1 MSQYIRYERM
11 KRKALAA
18 FLLVPLSAL
27 ADTASIQNDQL
38 FIEVWNGNSD
48 DTGAS
53 YIKALKISLPNI
65 LDYPGC
71 YNGVVADLTQDATYA
86 SAAASDLG
94 PNALWTVKSAPSSG
108 LDTLINDAG
117 SDPQNAKN
125 HSGFVST
132 VQDAENLLDPSY
144 YPSYTDPVTALSGH
158 LGSAG
163 VPLGGS
169 KAFAAAD
176 LGYFYEEGWN
186 EYMSDTLGVNTS
198 KKVADGGTLGM
209 YFFTVSGDDFATGVI
224 GKNGQALGEWSFDGK
239 QLSFKSATAAPATC
253 PSPEPD
259 PGTDTGNGNGNGTG
273 TDTGNG
279 SGTGTD
285 TGTDTGTGS
294 GTGTDT
300 GSTPTDTSGGTSNQG
315 TSVNLKMVSPKPG
328 DTLQAGVRLSIG
340 WTSGNVDSKQ
350 RLKLYYSK
358 DGGSHWKLIKKGL
371 RVNGY
376 YLWKPRKKHL
386 SEQGLLAICLPNTK
400 TSLAECDVTDGVFSI
415 KKDGAITQA
424 TAAAP

>member
-1 MSQYIRYERM
+1 M

-18 FLLVPLSAL
+18 LLLVPFHAL

-53 YIKALKISLPNI
+53 YIKALKISLPNL

-71 YNGVVADLTQDATYA
+71 YNGVVADLTQDATYT
-86 SAAASDLG
+86 SAAASNLG
-94 PNALWTVKSAPSSG
+94 PDALWTVKSAPSSG
-108 LDTLINDAG
+108 LDTLINDAA

-132 VQDAENLLDPSY
+132 VQDAENLADPSY

-169 KAFAAAD
+169 KAFVAAD

-186 EYMSDTLGVNTS
+186 EYMGDTVGVNTS
-198 KKVADGGTLGM
+198 KKVADEGTLGM
-209 YFFTVSGDDFATGVI
+209 YFFTVSGEDFATGVM
-224 GKNGQALGEWSFDGK
+224 GKNGQPLGEWSFDGK
-239 QLSFKSATAAPATC
+239 QLRFTSATAAPATC

-259 PGTDTGNGNGNGTG
+259 PGTG

-279 SGTGTD
+279 GGTGTD
-285 TGTDTGTGS
+285 TGTDTGNGGGTD
-294 GTGTDT
+294 TGTDT
-300 GSTPTDTSGGTSNQG
+300 GTGTNPDSTPTDTSGGTSNQG

-328 DTLQAGVRLSIG
+328 DTLQAGIRQSIG

-386 SEQGLLAICLPNTK
+386 SEQGLLAVCLSTSK

-415 KKDGAITQA
+415 KKAGEVVQAATGTQ
-424 TAAAP
+424 